1 MALHPLDSFERLQA
15 AQEDA
20 FADALALTGNVEHV
34 VIAVDEVHVGV
45 ATVEKKRFVTRRE
58 AAESVRGG
66 VTDDISLRF
75 YDAAA
80 QTHMRQIVDQRLAN
94 KKARE
99 LNGFD
104 GKLAATKAADADFS
118 PSRHHAIRSIIRTVC
133 ARVTF
138 C

>member
-20 FADALALTGNVEHV
+20 FADAFALAGNIQHV

-45 ATVEKKRFVTRRE
+45 ATVEKKGFVTRRE
-58 AAESVRGG
+58 AAKSVRGC
-66 VTDDISLRF
+66 VADDISFRF
-75 YDAAA
+75 DDAAA
-80 QTHMRQIVDQRLAN
+80 QTHMRQIVNQRLAD
-94 KKARE
+94 KKAGE
-99 LNGFD
+99 FDGLD

-118 PSRHHAIRSIIRTVC
+118 ASRHHAIRSIIRTVC